1 MAENAKTTPEGIIFG
16 NKNVT
21 KDVRQMCKY
30 GESCYQKN
38 PMHHQKFRHPSK
50 DKVKSC
56 DPKSDS
62 KIPDDHKENVSS
74 DSNIDMK
81 INENKTDIDPPASK
95 KLKTSEL
102 QEPIC
107 DEKVCNKFNYSLTQ
121 LLKVQTMLNLLISNL

>member
-16 NKNVT
+16 NQNAT

-62 KIPDDHKENVSS
+62 KIPDEHKENVSS

-81 INENKTDIDPPASK
+81 IKENKTDIEPPASK

-107 DEKVCNKFNYSLTQ
+107 DEKVFNKFKYSLTYRIPA
-121 LLKVQTMLNLLISNL
+121 KINANNTLIY